1 MAVDG
6 STRDASPIDKGRV
19 YTIAQ
24 FCRATGIGRTGLR
37 AAERRG
43 LRTSRVGGRKFVSG
57 EAWFEY
63 LKREGTMK
71 DE

>member
-43 LRTSRVGGRKFVSG
+43 LRTSRSGGRKFVSG
-57 EAWFEY
+57 AAWLEFLE
-63 LKREGTMK
+63 KQEGNR
-71 DE
+71 

>member
-1 MAVDG
+1 MAIERDTAHTVPVDKDG
-6 STRDASPIDKGRV
+6 C
-19 YTIAQ
+19 YTISQ

-43 LRTSRVGGRKFVSG
+43 LRTFRSGGRKFISG

-63 LKREGTMK
+63 LKQEGNG